1 MEGITLEAARTK
13 LLDLVAQVPAREI
26 EQIPLEKALGR
37 VLGTELTAKT
47 SIPPFRKAPYD
58 GYAIVHS
65 EGRSQFTIVA
75 TIGAGERYEG
85 KVLEGEAVRIM
96 TGAPVP
102 DDCDTI
108 IMQERCR
115 LCSDD
120 GIPLQQSQV
129 RDVMDPFGY
138 DILVNGVIQ
147 KGENIIPEGE
157 ECAAGDRLM
166 EAGVVLDAGRLS
178 VAAGLG
184 HRELAVYKQPKVVV
198 LTSGR
203 EVVPLTETLQG
214 AQIYNSNLYMLQCLL
229 QEQGVTSF
237 KTHHVSDDPEKLDE
251 EIETIRELAADAE
264 LIISTGGVSV
274 GLFDSMPAI
283 YEALGA
289 EKLYDRLFMRPGAA
303 SYGGVIRRENGAFTF
318 CLGLSGNPT
327 AAYNTYH
334 LLVFPV
340 LRSLQGRRDILLPVV
355 MLKLGSAIHKK
366 NPFDRYVQGAITC
379 ESGEAVFMPNRV
391 FTSSALLGLAHA
403 NGMAKLEQGQHSYE
417 VGDLVAVSLLKA
429 HE

>member
-1 MEGITLEAARTK
+1 M
-13 LLDLVAQVPAREI
+13 
-26 EQIPLEKALGR
+26 
-37 VLGTELTAKT
+37 
-47 SIPPFRKAPYD
+47 
-58 GYAIVHS
+58 
-65 EGRSQFTIVA
+65 
-75 TIGAGERYEG
+75 
-85 KVLEGEAVRIM
+85 
-96 TGAPVP
+96 
-102 DDCDTI
+102 
-108 IMQERCR
+108 
-115 LCSDD
+115 
-120 GIPLQQSQV
+120 
-129 RDVMDPFGY
+129 
-138 DILVNGVIQ
+138 
-147 KGENIIPEGE
+147 
-157 ECAAGDRLM
+157 
-166 EAGVVLDAGRLS
+166 
-178 VAAGLG
+178 
-184 HRELAVYKQPKVVV
+184 
-198 LTSGR
+198 
-203 EVVPLTETLQG
+203 LQG
-214 AQIYNSNLYMLQCLL
+214 LL

-289 EKLYDRLFMRPGAA
+289 EKLYDRLFIRPGAA